1 MNNSLDIQALLE
13 PFAQENPAGEDLRYA
28 PAYDA
33 IVEARR
39 ADDDLDRGDW
49 QRDLKTSDWR
59 LVVRLASEALQN
71 KSKDLQIA
79 VWLTEGLI
87 HTQGFTG
94 LTFGLQVMN
103 GLMEKFWDCFYPLI
117 EDDDL
122 DYRIGPL
129 ELFNDKFWSAIKSI
143 SLTDTQTSEGY
154 SWLKWQESRAVGFEK
169 DVFDQHG
176 DVDERKKT
184 QRNELIA
191 DGKISA
197 EEFDAAVARSSKE
210 FYRQLKK
217 DIEECLE
224 AFSAFDRL
232 INEKFGFAGPSVA
245 NIQTAID
252 DCLTVVGRIFKEK
265 LEADPDPVSVD
276 QASADQDAESATYVA
291 DASSDP
297 ADFSTDLTYTNRFSE
312 VPSAVFFN
320 QSEGREQALWE
331 DASKKLKGGDVKNAL
346 EQLFMASCTSTSV
359 REKNRYRLLIAKLCL
374 KADRADLA
382 KPILEELYTLVE
394 EFQLERW
401 ESPVWVAELIEAL
414 YKCLTSKRYAEEN
427 GARAETLLTKLCTI
441 DITKAMV
448 YR

>member
-1 MNNSLDIQALLE
+1 MTNSLDIQAILA
-13 PFAQENPAGEDLRYA
+13 PFEQENPAGEDLRYT
-28 PAYDA
+28 PTYDA

-59 LVVRLASEALQN
+59 LVVRLASDALQN

-103 GLMEKFWDCFYPLI
+103 GLMEKFWDCFYPII

-143 SLTDTQTSEGY
+143 ALTDTQSSEGY

-191 DGKISA
+191 EGKITA
-197 EEFDAAVARSSKE
+197 EEFDAAAARSSKDY
-210 FYRQLKK
+210 YRQLQKN
-217 DIEECLE
+217 IEECLE
-224 AFSAFDRL
+224 AFSEFDRL
-232 INEKFGFAGPSVA
+232 INEKFGVAGPSVS
-245 NIQTAID
+245 NIKSSID

-265 LEADPDPVSVD
+265 LEADPDPVPVQQVSDD
-276 QASADQDAESATYVA
+276 QVAETAGNLGDDSAAAT
-291 DASSDP
+291 
-297 ADFSTDLTYTNRFSE
+297 DFSTNISSTGRLSE
-312 VPSAVFFN
+312 IPSAVFFN

-331 DASKKLKGGDVKNAL
+331 DASQKLRGGDVKKAL

-394 EFQLERW
+394 DFQLERW

-414 YKCLTSKRYAEEN
+414 YKCLTSKRYVEEN
-427 GARAETLLTKLCTI
+427 GTRAETLLTRLCTI
-441 DITKAMV
+441 DITKAMA